1 MATSSITKNF
11 YITEPE
17 QVEKFANAV
26 EECYQESLTRKNNP
40 CTSCRFAAKNDVQRI
55 IDIWA
60 KQR

>member
-11 YITEPE
+11 YISDPE

-26 EECYQESLTRKNNP
+26 EECYQESLTRKTDP
-40 CTSCRFAAKNDVQRI
+40 CVGRRFATKNEVQKVI
-55 IDIWA
+55 NIWA